1 MQRIKNKIYEWI
13 SSMLNHNME
22 ERRSKLTSGTP
33 KKSLPLTDWK
43 KAFPML
49 SRYSSNMLLMKQGP
63 IVIGLYFQKVYDDY
77 RPIFISY
84 PLWKDSL
91 KDCMQFYIFH
101 HEFRNNKN
109 LQLNVPIL
117 NHQSNFTEAVKC
129 VQSQSSNLLQ
139 ENVYVKDIFNYL
151 DYLREH
157 DLLIKLQRFDGKREL
172 LVYSMMIALYTNNED
187 LLQWVCNK
195 TKKQIQTWDKE
206 YFKQC
211 YGYDLETWEAEL
223 YQLIDQR
230 EEIMERIRINS
241 MDKRIAKLKESH
253 LII

>member
-1 MQRIKNKIYEWI
+1 M
-13 SSMLNHNME
+13 
-22 ERRSKLTSGTP
+22 
-33 KKSLPLTDWK
+33 
-43 KAFPML
+43 
-49 SRYSSNMLLMKQGP
+49 
-63 IVIGLYFQKVYDDY
+63 
-77 RPIFISY
+77 
-84 PLWKDSL
+84 
-91 KDCMQFYIFH
+91 
-101 HEFRNNKN
+101 
-109 LQLNVPIL
+109 
-117 NHQSNFTEAVKC
+117 
-129 VQSQSSNLLQ
+129 LQ

-253 LII
+253 HII

>member
-1 MQRIKNKIYEWI
+1 
-13 SSMLNHNME
+13 
-22 ERRSKLTSGTP
+22 
-33 KKSLPLTDWK
+33 
-43 KAFPML
+43 
-49 SRYSSNMLLMKQGP
+49 
-63 IVIGLYFQKVYDDY
+63 
-77 RPIFISY
+77 
-84 PLWKDSL
+84 
-91 KDCMQFYIFH
+91 MQFYIFH

-117 NHQSNFTEAVKC
+117 NHQSKLLKYQSNFTEAVKVC
-129 VQSQSSNLLQ
+129 TVTVIQFVTRKCLCKRYFQL
-139 ENVYVKDIFNYL
+139 F

-211 YGYDLETWEAEL
+211 YGYDLETWETEL

>member
-1 MQRIKNKIYEWI
+1 MASKF
-13 SSMLNHNME
+13 NM
-22 ERRSKLTSGTP
+22 
-33 KKSLPLTDWK
+33 PLTDWK

-91 KDCMQFYIFH
+91 KDCMKFYIFH
-101 HEFRNNKN
+101 YEFRNNKN
-109 LQLNVPIL
+109 LQLDIPIL
-117 NHQSNFTEAVKC
+117 EHQSRFTEAVKC
-129 VQSQSSNLLQ
+129 VQSQSFNLLQ
-139 ENVYVKDIFNYL
+139 EIVCVKDIFNCF

-157 DLLIKLQRFDGKREL
+157 DILIMFQRFDGKRQL
-172 LVYSMMIALYTNNED
+172 LVYSMMIALYTNNKD
-187 LLQWVCNK
+187 LLQWVYYT

-211 YGYDLETWEAEL
+211 YGCNLETWEAEF

-241 MDKRIAKLKESH
+241 MDKKVAKLKESH
-253 LII
+253 LIL